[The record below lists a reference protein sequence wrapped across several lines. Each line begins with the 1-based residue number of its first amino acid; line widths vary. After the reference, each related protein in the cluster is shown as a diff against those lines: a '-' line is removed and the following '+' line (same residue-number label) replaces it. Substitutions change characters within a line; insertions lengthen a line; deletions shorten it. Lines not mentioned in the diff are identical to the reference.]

1 MINGAH
7 AIIYSLDGEA
17 PPGSS
22 RATWPP
28 FRHPPAT
35 SQPVAANTLRDRRVM
50 SFSGRA
56 FSYC

>member
-1 MINGAH
+1 MGLTQSSIALMAKH
-7 AIIYSLDGEA
+7 
-17 PPGSS
+17 PGIFEGDM
-22 RATWPP
+22 ATLPSP
-28 FRHPPAT
+28 ARH